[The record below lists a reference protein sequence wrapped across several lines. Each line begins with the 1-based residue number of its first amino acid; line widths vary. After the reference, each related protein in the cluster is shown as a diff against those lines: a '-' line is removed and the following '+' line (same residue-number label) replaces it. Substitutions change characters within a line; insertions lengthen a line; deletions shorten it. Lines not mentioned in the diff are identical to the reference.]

1 MFCYF
6 SCNIFDAIY
15 RHLFHWDI
23 QTLRRELKID
33 AQQSIFDEIQGPW
46 IACETLSQVFDIY
59 LLDWNKDLGV
69 NKEINQVWSKSR
81 MLIKTWYPNFLHS
94 CDFLFF

>member
-1 MFCYF
+1 M
-6 SCNIFDAIY
+6 IY
-15 RHLFHWDI
+15 RHLFHHGI

-59 LLDWNKDLGV
+59 LLDRNED
-69 NKEINQVWSKSR
+69 
-81 MLIKTWYPNFLHS
+81 
-94 CDFLFF
+94 